1 MSNGQQHDIDELR
14 TVLERRIHRL
24 QVQKATFGLEV
35 PPHILEDLA
44 QAERDLAGLTVVSQ
58 PRISPEV
65 LDAVPPSDRE
75 RATFAALLDLMEQV
89 ASLKRDAEQYQQ
101 RDAVDRDKRRQET
114 DQYRSFVEQQLRRL
128 WAAVAANASATVVAW
143 LFGRRALVMRA
154 APLPPLWKW
163 LVQAYVFIGIGL
175 VWRLRTKYGL
185 WRDDLS
191 T

>member
-24 QVQKATFGLEV
+24 QIQKATFGLEV

-101 RDAVDRDKRRQET
+101 RDAADREKRRQET
-114 DQYRSFVEQQLRRL
+114 DQYRSFVEMHIRRL
-128 WAAVAANASATVVAW
+128 WMSVAANATATVVAW
-143 LFGRRALVMRA
+143 LFGRRTLALTGR
-154 APLPPLWKW
+154 APLPPLWRW
-163 LVQAYVFIGIGL
+163 LAQAYLFVGVGL
-175 VWRLRTKYGL
+175 VWHLRTGYGL
-185 WRDDLS
+185 WRDV
-191 T
+191 